1 MTLIWTASALIGLH
15 IGGIAP
21 ASLPILSD
29 LPAVAQAPTTLSKPL
44 PPSDRQAI
52 QRCFVAYKQALL
64 DKDGDLAVAQVSTT
78 TLTYYG
84 KMRDLAL
91 RGDGTT
97 VRSRSLIDQYLVLVL
112 RHRVGL
118 EALLPMSDQEVISL
132 AIREGWI
139 GESGLRE
146 TNIGAVTI
154 KGDRADAVLV
164 VRGKAYA
171 TPDVPRF
178 VFLKE
183 QKSWKID
190 ITALFPVA
198 EKFFQD
204 WYAGDKASKN
214 ISTDT
219 FLINVL
225 SLTSGK
231 PVSPDIWKPL
241 VRS

>member
-1 MTLIWTASALIGLH
+1 MTLIWTASALIGLNL
-15 IGGIAP
+15 GGIAP
-21 ASLPILSD
+21 NRWSILSA
-29 LPAVAQAPTTLSKPL
+29 LPAIAQAPAISLKPL

-64 DKDGDLAVAQVSTT
+64 NKEGDIAVEQVSNT
-78 TLTYYG
+78 TLSHYG

-91 RGDGTT
+91 RGDGATL
-97 VRSRSLIDQYLVLVL
+97 RSRPLVDQFLVLVL

-118 EALLPMSDQEVISL
+118 EALLPMSDKEVISL

-139 GESGLRE
+139 GESGLKE
-146 TNIGAVTI
+146 TSIGAVTI
-154 KGDRADAVLV
+154 KDDRAEAILV
-164 VRGKAYA
+164 VGGKAHT

-183 QKSWKID
+183 QKAWKID

-204 WYAGDKASKN
+204 WYTGSKASGN

-219 FLINVL
+219 FLLNIL
-225 SLTSGK
+225 MLMSGK
-231 PVSPDIWKPL
+231 PISPDIWNPL
-241 VRS
+241 VRP

>member
-1 MTLIWTASALIGLH
+1 MTLIWTASALIGLNL
-15 IGGIAP
+15 GGLSPIP
-21 ASLPILSD
+21 LPILSA
-29 LPAVAQAPTTLSKPL
+29 LPAIAQAPNTTLKPL
-44 PPSDRQAI
+44 PPSDRQSI

-64 DKDGDLAVAQVSTT
+64 DKQGGLAVEQVSTT
-78 TLTYYG
+78 TLAHYG

-91 RGDGTT
+91 RGDGAT
-97 VRSRSLIDQYLVLVL
+97 VRSLSLVDQYLILVL
-112 RHRVGL
+112 RQRVGL
-118 EALLPMSDQEVISL
+118 KALLPMSDKDVISL

-139 GESGLRE
+139 GESGLKE
-146 TNIGAVTI
+146 TNIGAVTV
-154 KGDRADAVLV
+154 KGDRAEAVLV
-164 VRGKAYA
+164 VRGKAYD

-183 QKSWKID
+183 QKAWKID

-204 WYAGDKASKN
+204 WYAGDKVSKN

-219 FLINVL
+219 FLINI
-225 SLTSGK
+225 LTLMSDK
-231 PVSPDIWKPL
+231 PISPEIWNPL

>member
-1 MTLIWTASALIGLH
+1 MTLIWTASALIGLN

-21 ASLPILSD
+21 ISVPSFSA
-29 LPAVAQAPTTLSKPL
+29 LPAIAQAPATSLKPL

-64 DKDGDLAVAQVSTT
+64 EKEGDRAVEQVSTT
-78 TLTYYG
+78 TLAHYG

-91 RGDGTT
+91 RGDGAT
-97 VRSRSLIDQYLVLVL
+97 VRSRSLTDQYLVLIL

-118 EALLPMSDQEVISL
+118 KALLPMSDKDVISL

-146 TNIGAVTI
+146 TTIGTVTV
-154 KGDRADAVLV
+154 KGDRGEAVLV

-178 VFLKE
+178 VFSKE
-183 QKSWKID
+183 QKAWKID

-204 WYAGDKASKN
+204 WYAEEKVSDN

-219 FLINVL
+219 FLINI
-225 SLTSGK
+225 LTLMSDK
-231 PVSPDIWKPL
+231 PISPDIWNPL